1 MKADEPS
8 SAPRAEKYGM
18 PIEHAPRIIDRHFG
32 VVDDEAAL
40 AGAQLLH
47 QIKQSRVLRAAED
60 RARQLAAPPPVT
72 PAQPLAEALPE
83 AQDWR
88 AKLGLG

>member
-1 MKADEPS
+1 
-8 SAPRAEKYGM
+8 M

-32 VVDDEAAL
+32 VVDEEAAL

-47 QIKQSRVLRAAED
+47 QIKQSRALRAAED
-60 RARQLAAPPPVT
+60 RARPLAAPPPVT
-72 PAQPLAEALPE
+72 PAQPLAGALPE

-88 AKLGLG
+88 AKLGLS